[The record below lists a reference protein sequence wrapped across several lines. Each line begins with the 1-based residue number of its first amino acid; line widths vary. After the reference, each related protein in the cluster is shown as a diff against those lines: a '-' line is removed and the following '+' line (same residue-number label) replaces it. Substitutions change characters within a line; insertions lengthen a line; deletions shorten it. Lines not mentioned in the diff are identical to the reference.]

1 MRQAKWA
8 ALLAVVCLVPLSA
21 WAQRPIQP
29 PPRPIQP
36 PGFGPPPRGG
46 DREGRRLARL
56 MDRLRDEMWDYRQEL
71 NFFQRAPEYNQL
83 VELRY
88 QLRGLAMRVA
98 EAEEND
104 PQAQRAAREMDQAA
118 RELYRLTNR
127 LEQRADLG
135 PREEVRRRAD
145 ALEERAVEI
154 RVLIGRL
161 HEMVRLDYGGVGRAG
176 LAGPAGGRGAHE
188 TGDERGGRCT
198 VARGGA

>member
-1 MRQAKWA
+1 M
-8 ALLAVVCLVPLSA
+8 
-21 WAQRPIQP
+21 
-29 PPRPIQP
+29 
-36 PGFGPPPRGG
+36 
-46 DREGRRLARL
+46 E
-56 MDRLRDEMWDYRQEL
+56 RLRDEMWAYRQEL
-71 NFFQRAPEYNQL
+71 NFFQRAPEYDDL

-98 EAEEND
+98 DADEND

-127 LEQRADLG
+127 LEQRVDLG

-161 HEMVRLDYGGVGRAG
+161 HEMVRLDFG
-176 LAGPAGGRGAHE
+176 GGRPG
-188 TGDERGGRCT
+188 GFGGRP
-198 VARGGA
+198 GGPRDGR